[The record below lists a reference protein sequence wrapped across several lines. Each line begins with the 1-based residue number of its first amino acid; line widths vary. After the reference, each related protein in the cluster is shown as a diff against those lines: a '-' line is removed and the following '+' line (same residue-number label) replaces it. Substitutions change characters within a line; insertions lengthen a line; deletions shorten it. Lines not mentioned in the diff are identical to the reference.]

1 MSTPVSSQP
10 ASIAAAQQG
19 RKGLISSRTLIAVAL
34 VLLAAVWNF
43 LPDFTIVML
52 CYIGLYSMVA
62 LGLVML
68 TGVGGMTSFG
78 QAAFVGVGAYATA
91 WVCTS
96 PVAVNALGGMF
107 GAQALPWLGLLLG
120 FVITFVVAWST
131 RPRLARSLGL
141 GQKPTSSSSTAVVA
155 ASMASPAIALPKSSS
170 ETLRVSASGLQR
182 A

>member
-62 LGLVML
+62 LLSMRAIFL
-68 TGVGGMTSFG
+68 
-78 QAAFVGVGAYATA
+78 
-91 WVCTS
+91 
-96 PVAVNALGGMF
+96 
-107 GAQALPWLGLLLG
+107 
-120 FVITFVVAWST
+120 
-131 RPRLARSLGL
+131 
-141 GQKPTSSSSTAVVA
+141 SSQ
-155 ASMASPAIALPKSSS
+155 LWRK
-170 ETLRVSASGLQR
+170 
-182 A
+182 